1 MARKPKKPFLELK
14 SEQLRDIYGVS
25 LLALALFSGVSILGY
40 GSIVGELLNRFFKS
54 FLGVGWY
61 IVPVLLI
68 CWAMVFFVE
77 RWRHFIRST
86 GIGLVVMLLSLIAFI
101 HVGNPSPIDR
111 SWFDPSIVSRYGG
124 YLGAVL
130 SYMLVRPLGKAGAYI
145 ILTALT
151 LIGLILASRVSLSA
165 LFGDVFHLGKNR
177 MSRFNKPLTGE
188 PSDIAGQTPGES
200 APTVSDATHQ
210 ISETIKI
217 EEASSAE
224 HGPAPIKQLHDTK
237 YRFPPLDILNRSES
251 RSDKV
256 WKKNLN
262 ERIKIVE
269 KTLENFGVDATV
281 TRVVRGPTITRFEL
295 QLGTGV
301 KVNRI
306 VSLAD
311 DLAVALA
318 TQDVRILTPVPG
330 KSAVGIEIP
339 NDTKELVT
347 LGDVLVAAK
356 EGNKVGPLIV
366 GLGKD
371 ISGAPVMTN
380 LTHMPHLLISGAT
393 GSGKTTCV
401 NSIITSLLFFSHPEQ
416 VKLILIDPKMVEL
429 SHYHDIPHLITPVI
443 TDAKKASMALKWAVR
458 EMEDRFKIL
467 AESGSRNIEQFNKVA
482 KPEERLPYIMV
493 VIDELADLMMIS
505 PQEVEESICR
515 LAQMGRA
522 IGINLVVAT
531 QRPSVDVIT
540 GLIKANIPSRI
551 SFEVASQADS
561 RVILDIGGAEK
572 LIGRGDMLFMPAGSV
587 RPKRVQGA
595 LLVEHEIAE
604 VTAFIKSQRD
614 PDYDDSVIK
623 EEQMPWSTLDY
634 VDPLLEQAIE
644 IIVRTGQASISML
657 QRRLRIGYSRAARL
671 IDTMEERGIVGGAD
685 GSRARAVLLSEDE
698 YDRLKSE
705 SSD

>member
-1 MARKPKKPFLELK
+1 MAKKPKKPLLDLK
-14 SEQLRDIYGVS
+14 PEQIKDIYGVS
-25 LLALALFSGVSILGY
+25 LIALALFSLVSIFGY
-40 GSIVGELLNRFFKS
+40 GAIVGELMNRFFRS
-54 FLGVGWY
+54 FIGVGWY
-61 IVPVLLI
+61 FLPVFLI
-68 CWAMVFFVE
+68 SWALVFFVD
-77 RWRHFIRST
+77 RWRRFISST
-86 GIGLVVMLLSLIAFI
+86 GIGLTVILLSIIALI
-101 HVGNPSPIDR
+101 HVGSPSAIDKG
-111 SWFDPSIVSRYGG
+111 WFDPKVVPEYGG

-130 SYMLVRPLGKAGAYI
+130 SYMLVRPFGKAGAYI
-145 ILTALT
+145 LLIALT
-151 LIGLILASRVSLSA
+151 LIGLILASRVSLST
-165 LFGDVFHLGKNR
+165 LFGDVFHFGKDR
-177 MSRFNKPLTGE
+177 MSKFNKPMTGAEADISGQEAVE
-188 PSDIAGQTPGES
+188 PA
-200 APTVSDATHQ
+200 ATVSDATHQ

-217 EEASSAE
+217 EEATSGE
-224 HGPAPIKQLHDTK
+224 HVAHIKEIRDAT

-251 RSDKV
+251 KTDKV

-262 ERIKIVE
+262 DRIQIVE
-269 KTLENFGVDATV
+269 KTLQNFGVDAAV
-281 TRVVRGPTITRFEL
+281 TKVVRGPTITRFEL
-295 QLGTGV
+295 QLGSGV

-347 LGDVLVAAK
+347 LGDVLISAQ
-356 EGNKVGPLIV
+356 EGKKTGPLLV

-371 ISGAPVMTN
+371 ISGAPVVAN

-401 NSIITSLLFFSHPEQ
+401 NSIITSLLFFSHPDQ

-429 SHYHDIPHLITPVI
+429 SHYSDIPHLITPVI
-443 TDAKKASMALKWAVR
+443 TDAKKAATALKWTVR
-458 EMEDRFKIL
+458 EMEDRFKVL
-467 AESGSRNIEQFNKVA
+467 AETGSRNIEQFNKVVKA
-482 KPEERLPYIMV
+482 EERLPYII
-493 VIDELADLMMIS
+493 VIVDELADLMMVS
-505 PQEVEESICR
+505 PQDVEESICR

-551 SFEVASQADS
+551 SFEVASMADS
-561 RVILDIGGAEK
+561 RVILDMGGAEK

-595 LLVEHEIAE
+595 LLVEHEISE
-604 VTAFIKSQRD
+604 VTAFVKSQRE
-614 PDYDDSVIK
+614 PDYNDSVVK
-623 EEQMPWSTLDY
+623 DEPVPWSTLDY

-644 IIVRTGQASISML
+644 IVVRSGQASISML

-671 IDTMEERGIVGGAD
+671 IDTMEERGLVGGAD
-685 GSRARAVLLSEDE
+685 GSKARAVLLSEDE